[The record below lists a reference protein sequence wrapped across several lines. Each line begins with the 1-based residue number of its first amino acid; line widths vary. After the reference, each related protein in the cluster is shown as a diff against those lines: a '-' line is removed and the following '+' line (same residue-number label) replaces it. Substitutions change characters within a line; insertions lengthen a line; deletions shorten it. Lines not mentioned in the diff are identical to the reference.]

1 MLATIP
7 ITKTSK
13 SRMTPE
19 LRDNAAFGAVF
30 SDHMLVADFV
40 GGKWGEPRIMP
51 YGQQPLAAAPACAHY
66 GQGIFEGFKAFP
78 RPNGG
83 AVVFRPDGA
92 GGYALLVWVLPAQ
105 WSQLPAA
112 RNTRNAVDRL

>member
-7 ITKTSK
+7 ITKTSA

-40 GGKWGEPRIMP
+40 GGK
-51 YGQQPLAAAPACAHY
+51 
-66 GQGIFEGFKAFP
+66 
-78 RPNGG
+78 
-83 AVVFRPDGA
+83 
-92 GGYALLVWVLPAQ
+92 
-105 WSQLPAA
+105 
-112 RNTRNAVDRL
+112 